1 MSINTSIKMV
11 NKYDDR
17 KTKNDIETNKDT
29 ELLNEASTLSDG
41 DTEDQSTEL
50 VDDNKMC
57 QKYFLDKST
66 EYDENNFEN
75 EHDVTRHFEDHYE
88 TEYLSNFN
96 PFHEPKEISAWLK
109 DMDQKLDFIYN
120 YENNARNRNE
130 SFNDCLCD
138 PFTSLDKRLS
148 LYLLDSLP

>member
-1 MSINTSIKMV
+1 MTDESVAGKGLKGDVPQVCQYWPAQVLVLFWPPRGTNKKDKKDNWSLVSINTSIKMV

-57 QKYFLDKST
+57 QKYFLDKSA
-66 EYDENNFEN
+66 EYEENNFEN
-75 EHDVTRHFEDHYE
+75 FR
-88 TEYLSNFN
+88 
-96 PFHEPKEISAWLK
+96 
-109 DMDQKLDFIYN
+109 
-120 YENNARNRNE
+120 
-130 SFNDCLCD
+130 
-138 PFTSLDKRLS
+138 
-148 LYLLDSLP
+148 